1 MERIVPRRLNPRP
14 PLGWL
19 RPARGWCCALLAL
32 LACGCQL
39 AGRNGP
45 VSQAL
50 LSCRQSTQ
58 RGISAADTGDWPRA
72 EGYFAQAV
80 KSCPVDIDARCNY
93 AEALWQG
100 GAQEE
105 AYRQMQEAVR
115 LAPDDAE
122 LLVRQAE
129 MQCALGLCDA
139 ALEGIR
145 RTLDLDPN
153 QARAWAVRGRAAAD
167 QGNLRQALADY
178 QRALSL
184 APDDREMLF
193 EIARLYQQ
201 LNRPQRSLA
210 YLQSLLDTYPAGEEP
225 QQPLYLEGLAYGAL
239 GRHGEAAA
247 SLSAACAAGPASA
260 EMLYQLAAAQ
270 WAAGATQQADAAARE
285 ALALEPRHAPCREL
299 LERIAQASPAVS
311 PGGSRLPR

>member
-1 MERIVPRRLNPRP
+1 MERIVPRRLQPRR
-14 PLGWL
+14 LLDWL
-19 RPARGWCCALLAL
+19 RPTRPWCCAVLAL
-32 LACGCQL
+32 LAAGCQL
-39 AGRNGP
+39 AGRHGP
-45 VSQAL
+45 VPQAL
-50 LSCRQSTQ
+50 MSCRQSTQ
-58 RGISAADTGDWPRA
+58 RGISAADAGDWPRA

-93 AEALWQG
+93 AEALWQR

-105 AYRQMQEAVR
+105 AYVQMQEAVR

-139 ALEGIR
+139 ALAGIR
-145 RTLDLDPN
+145 RTLDLDPS

-184 APDDREMLF
+184 APDDRELLF

-201 LNRPQRSLA
+201 LQQPQRSLA

-225 QQPLYLEGLAYGAL
+225 QQPLYLEGLAYAAL
-239 GRHGEAAA
+239 GRHGEAAE
-247 SLSAACAAGPASA
+247 SLSAACATGQPSA

-270 WAAGATQQADAAARE
+270 WAAGAARQAGAAARE
-285 ALALEPRHAPCREL
+285 ALALEPRHAPSREL
-299 LERIAQASPAVS
+299 LERIAQATPADSVGA
-311 PGGSRLPR
+311 PRLPR